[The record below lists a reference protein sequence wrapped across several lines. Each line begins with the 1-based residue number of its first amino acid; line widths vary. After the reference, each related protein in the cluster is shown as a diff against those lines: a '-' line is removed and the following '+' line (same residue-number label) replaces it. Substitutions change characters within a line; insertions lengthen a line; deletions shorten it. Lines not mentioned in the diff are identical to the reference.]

1 MPLPHCGQSIA
12 CEKETMT
19 QITPKGA
26 FRRNV
31 KWQLVGSASQAV
43 LSGLLLLLMGREL
56 GTSGFGI
63 FSIVMGYVY
72 VANLLFEPRMQDVA
86 AKQFWD
92 FNQDSTDR
100 KQSQY
105 FIDLF
110 GIEVLGKLLP
120 CAGLILLAPYLA
132 DFGKLPPDGATLIVF
147 AAIGVYASKLG
158 NGLSVGLLRVLGRSD
173 FYAYCATGEL
183 VLRVLLTL
191 VLIKF
196 HTLTVLGCIVVL
208 CFSGFLS
215 NLLQW
220 VLTMRQLQG
229 IEVALGEWRF
239 SAARDR
245 FRENRRLL
253 YANLGLSASDLM
265 NKDLDIALLSPLLPS
280 DQIGIYKMAKNIAL
294 LTWRAVDPFCLALM
308 PEVNRLVSLGNLEGV
323 KKLLAKSAIGLLGLA
338 TGLGLAS
345 YFALH
350 FFGDL
355 LLGSDFSDISR
366 LMPWMM
372 IGIVFSAPLV
382 WGHALAVALN
392 RAEIALLGS
401 LFGSLVGLFAF
412 LTLPSLYG
420 MYGAGM
426 AWTLTFLLNFTF
438 TAGVSHYVL
447 RRRTRCQVV
456 R

>member
-1 MPLPHCGQSIA
+1 
-12 CEKETMT
+12 MT
-19 QITPKGA
+19 TASSQKGA

-43 LSGLLLLLMGREL
+43 LSGVLLLLMGREL
-56 GTSGFGI
+56 GTSGFGV

-86 AKQFWD
+86 ARQFWN
-92 FNQDSTDR
+92 FNPNSIDR
-100 KQSQY
+100 KQSSY

-110 GIEVLGKLLP
+110 GIETLGKLLP
-120 CAGLILLAPYLA
+120 CAALVLLAPYLA
-132 DFGKLPPDGATLIVF
+132 DFGKLRPNGATLIIV
-147 AAIGVYASKLG
+147 AAIGVYVSKVG

-173 FYAYCATGEL
+173 FNAYCATGEL
-183 VLRVLLTL
+183 LLRVLLTL

-196 HTLTVLGCIVVL
+196 HTLTILAAILVL

-220 VLTMRQLQG
+220 TLTMRQLKN
-229 IEVALGEWRF
+229 IHFEPGEWRF
-239 SAARDR
+239 SSARER

-265 NKDLDIALLSPLLPS
+265 NKDLDVALLSPLLPS

-308 PEVNRLVSLGNLEGV
+308 PEVNRLVSLGDLNGV
-323 KKLLAKSAIGLLGLA
+323 KLLLARSALGLLGLA
-338 TGLGLAS
+338 AGLGLMS
-345 YFALH
+345 YFALS
-350 FFGDL
+350 FFGDS
-355 LLGSDFSDISR
+355 LLGRDFSDISK
-366 LMPWMM
+366 LMPWML
-372 IGIVFSAPLV
+372 IGIVSSAPLV

-392 RAEIALLGS
+392 RAELALLGS
-401 LFGSLVGLFAF
+401 LFGSVVGLFAF

-426 AWTLTFLLNFTF
+426 AWTLTFLFNFTF

-447 RRRTRCQVV
+447 RKRARSSMV
-456 R
+456 RQTDPAPPNVE